1 MASTDNPFES
11 LRQRRPDSDKFKA
24 SPGHILGRKDTSK
37 SRESSE
43 RTSNAPQ
50 QSSKEYTVSV
60 HRWLAE
66 YWHHVAYWNTV
77 HNTMAMPMWCVGGG
91 PGHGQV
97 VAGQQAAQT
106 ELTAARVPAVTAPSP
121 VLMNA
126 GGAQELR
133 QQQLQAGK
141 EYSVPAVSR
150 RLMAEFLDFLILFL
164 MKLLVTLTMM
174 HFYEGLDPTKFDIRV
189 VLEEMD
195 DDASLQDL
203 QNMLVSAIIY
213 RLCVTVFEAV
223 FLRGSEAGMGGATP
237 GKWMMGLQV
246 VSCDYVLPATNGNVR
261 VVPAGH
267 MGFGRSIVRALI
279 KNLSIALFFPI
290 CFTVFIFQYNRTAY
304 DVIAG
309 SMVVAKPTRARRN
322 E

>member
-11 LRQRRPDSDKFKA
+11 LRERRPDSSKFKA
-24 SPGHILGRKDTSK
+24 SPGRILGQKDTSK

-43 RTSNAPQ
+43 RTSDAPR

-60 HRWLAE
+60 QRWLAE

-106 ELTAARVPAVTAPSP
+106 GLVASRIPTVTTPTP
-121 VLMNA
+121 VLMN
-126 GGAQELR
+126 GAQELR

-141 EYSVPAVSR
+141 EYTVPAVSR
-150 RLMAEFLDFLILFL
+150 RLMAEFLDFLILFF

-189 VLEEMD
+189 VLDEID
-195 DDASLQDL
+195 DDASLEDL

-213 RLCVTVFEAV
+213 RICVTVFE
-223 FLRGSEAGMGGATP
+223 FLI
-237 GKWMMGLQV
+237 WQ
-246 VSCDYVLPATNGNVR
+246 
-261 VVPAGH
+261 
-267 MGFGRSIVRALI
+267 
-279 KNLSIALFFPI
+279 
-290 CFTVFIFQYNRTAY
+290 
-304 DVIAG
+304 
-309 SMVVAKPTRARRN
+309 
-322 E
+322 

>member
-1 MASTDNPFES
+1 MASTDNPFAS
-11 LRQRRPDSDKFKA
+11 LRERRPDSNKSKA
-24 SPGHILGRKDTSK
+24 PTGHILGRKDTSK
-37 SRESSE
+37 PRESSE
-43 RTSNAPQ
+43 RRSDAPQ
-50 QSSKEYTVSV
+50 QTCKEYTVSV
-60 HRWLAE
+60 QRWLAE

-106 ELTAARVPAVTAPSP
+106 AARLPAAAVTTPGP
-121 VLMNA
+121 VLMN
-126 GGAQELR
+126 GAQELR

-141 EYSVPAVSR
+141 EYTVPAVSR

-174 HFYEGLDPTKFDIRV
+174 HFYEGLDPTKFDIRI

-195 DDASLQDL
+195 DDASLEDL

-246 VSCDYVLPATNGNVR
+246 VSCDYVLPSTNGNVR

-309 SMVVAKPTRARRN
+309 SMVVAKPIRARRN